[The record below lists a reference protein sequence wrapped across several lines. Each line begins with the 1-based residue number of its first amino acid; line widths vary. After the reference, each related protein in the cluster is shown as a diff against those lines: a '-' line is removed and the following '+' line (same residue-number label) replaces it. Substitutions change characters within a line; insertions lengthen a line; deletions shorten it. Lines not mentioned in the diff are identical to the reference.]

1 MILMLIVTKINIG
14 TVVLPDKGQVNVWLS
29 VMVRGLYQ
37 GCIIEKCIKFTQF
50 CFKIIH
56 INQCIII

>member
-1 MILMLIVTKINIG
+1 MLIVTKINIG

-37 GCIIEKCIKFTQF
+37 GVYNRKMY
-50 CFKIIH
+50 KIYTILL
-56 INQCIII
+56 